1 MDNAQIFQDL
11 TSAEVTDEPERVKSL
26 LRIYNDPYEAAKE
39 THAIVILTEWDEFKV
54 SIIRLLYPS
63 FRKKEG
69 ILQYGDTIKLYQSVG
84 NRIRNIIVLKTFFKI
99 FNSFWDIYHVL
110 IFWLRKKI
118 GAKFDFFSKNFNF
131 VPSHNKVILNCG

>member
-1 MDNAQIFQDL
+1 MIVYNYSQVDNAQIFQDL

-99 FNSFWDIYHVL
+99 FNSF
-110 IFWLRKKI
+110 
-118 GAKFDFFSKNFNF
+118 
-131 VPSHNKVILNCG
+131 